1 MSPPEPLSPSFDIA
15 VASKYRLA
23 PVVVI
28 LPLDANKKISPA
40 FPTLPLVEL
49 VNEYDADLM
58 REILPLEVKKETAP
72 PFPALPT
79 FVIEYAKDAELVSE
93 ILPLGV

>member
-1 MSPPEPLSPSFDIA
+1 
-15 VASKYRLA
+15 
-23 PVVVI
+23 
-28 LPLDANKKISPA
+28 
-40 FPTLPLVEL
+40 